1 MSDVLKLRGELLGIG
16 KSSLEAP
23 KKRRFSSTQLLAA
36 TTLGLML
43 AGAVVGALHEMQ
55 IENARAAKAAAAQA
69 EAAERE
75 KNRERDLRMAQLT
88 ELAQRQTYELE
99 NKRKRLL
106 SEIENLEGYK
116 DKIPQVRQFL
126 SAYQLPQEVDDA
138 VRNPVDFQPEMMQ
151 DQMDAMSAP
160 ATGERLKE
168 KYARWTA
175 LLQAAGRYVE
185 GIDRNNAFFNGYLQE
200 MRIDEQFK
208 REFGKPQAKAEGAAP
223 AQSEPEAVPAEPVAE
238 AKPAPA
244 PTAPAAQPA
253 AQPKPRTIPTGNGGF
268 EVKKWWEE

>member
-1 MSDVLKLRGELLGIG
+1 MADVLKIRGDVLGLGKTEIEAVKPRKRSTSSILAGVTVVLVLLGA
-16 KSSLEAP
+16 S
-23 KKRRFSSTQLLAA
+23 
-36 TTLGLML
+36 
-43 AGAVVGALHEMQ
+43 AGAVHQVLLDQQQAE
-55 IENARAAKAAAAQA
+55 KVAAAQA

-99 NKRKRLL
+99 TKRKRLL
-106 SEIENLEGYK
+106 SEIENLESYK
-116 DKIPQVRQFL
+116 EKIPQVRQFL
-126 SAYQLPQEVDDA
+126 ATYQLPQEVDDA

-168 KYARWTA
+168 KYKRWTA

-185 GIDRNNAFFNGYLQE
+185 GIDRNNAFFNGYLKE

-208 REFGKPQAKAEGAAP
+208 REFGKGPAKAEVAAP
-223 AQSEPEAVPAEPVAE
+223 AQSKPEPVPAEPVAE

-244 PTAPAAQPA
+244 PAPAAKPA
-253 AQPKPRTIPTGNGGF
+253 AQPKPRTIPAGNGG
-268 EVKKWWEE
+268 VQVTDW

>member
-16 KSSLEAP
+16 NSSLDAP
-23 KKRRFSSTQLLAA
+23 KKRRFSSTQILAA
-36 TTLGLML
+36 ATLGLML
-43 AGAVVGALHEMQ
+43 VGAGLGALHEMQ
-55 IENARAAKAAAAQA
+55 IAKDRAEKAAAAQA

-116 DKIPQVRQFL
+116 DKIPQVREFL
-126 SAYQLPQEVDDA
+126 AAYQLPKEVDDV
-138 VRNPVDFQPEMMQ
+138 VRTPVDFQPEMMQ

-160 ATGERLKE
+160 ATGERLKA
-168 KYARWTA
+168 KYARWTE

-185 GIDRNNAFFNGYLQE
+185 GIDRNNAYFNGYLKE
-200 MRIDEQFK
+200 MRVDEQFK
-208 REFGKPQAKAEGAAP
+208 REFGKYPAKPTADQVEKA
-223 AQSEPEAVPAEPVAE
+223 EPEAEPVVE

-244 PTAPAAQPA
+244 PAARPAAPT
-253 AQPKPRTIPTGNGGF
+253 KPRTVPAGNGG
-268 EVKKWWEE
+268 VQVTDW